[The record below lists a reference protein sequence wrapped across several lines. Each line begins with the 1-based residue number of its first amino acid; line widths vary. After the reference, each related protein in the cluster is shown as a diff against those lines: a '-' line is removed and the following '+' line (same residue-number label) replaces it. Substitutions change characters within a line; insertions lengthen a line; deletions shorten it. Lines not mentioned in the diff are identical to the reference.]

1 LKEPVAYQDSLLV
14 TKLQFPTSMHRLVSR
29 PRLLERLRQGIEGK
43 LTLICAPAGSGK
55 TTLFIEWLQSAH
67 GDDLPVAWVSLD
79 KGDNDP
85 ARFWR
90 YICAALE
97 RIDASVGERMLALLH
112 TSSLSIEAIL
122 IQLMNLLVERARPF
136 VLLLDDYHLITTAQI
151 HQALK
156 YLLDHM
162 PPLMHLVIMTR
173 VEPPIPLARLRAR
186 RQVVEVRDADLRF
199 TLEEA
204 DSLLREVME
213 LPLAPK
219 QIQALARRTEG
230 WVVGLQLAALAMHD
244 RTDLAEFISTFTGSN
259 RYIVDYLME
268 EVISRQPADVQTFLL
283 STAILSRLCASL
295 CASVLGGDQMG
306 QEETQREESTAHTPD
321 STRQCQQML
330 ERLERANLFI
340 VPLDQERRWYRY
352 HHLVAEVLLGRLH
365 HLHPSLVAELHLRAS
380 DWYEQHD
387 FLHEALEHALA
398 AKDFS
403 RTARLVEQAA
413 PDALGKGM
421 YLTLLRWVEAIPEQ
435 QIRRYPRM
443 CLIYAWALIM
453 SGSER
458 REAIDEWIQEGM
470 RHLPEDQAVPD
481 EMAGE
486 VASLRANAAA
496 FRGETVSTI
505 TLAQQ
510 ALRQLPA
517 DHWLQ
522 GLLAVLLGF
531 ALMLTGSAEEAT
543 RALTRAIN
551 ICQAHRSQELALMAK
566 GFLGNVLVQQGRLH
580 QATGLYQ
587 EVIQEVGDQPS
598 RSVLFAYGG
607 LGDILRERNELDAA
621 RSLLQQGCELH
632 QDVGRI
638 VRTALVV
645 YIPLARLQWAQRDGE
660 GAFASLALVERLAH
674 AASAQRPLAMI
685 AALRAQLLL
694 RQGDI
699 TSAARWS
706 ETRGLSAKDLS
717 SLLYQPDPREFEYTA
732 LARLFIAQGRYEEA
746 RKLLEGLL
754 RAAQAAGRGG
764 SVIEILILQALAE
777 EARGASRPALA
788 ILGQAL
794 TLAEPEGYIRVFADE
809 GEPMSSLL
817 SQLHPTNQHLHA
829 YVQTLLAA
837 CYAPTIEHKSLAELP
852 PATEGT
858 RLQQPLLEPL
868 SDRELE
874 VLHLLAD
881 GATNAEIAEQLFIT
895 SSTVKRHLSNI
906 YSKLAVA
913 NRTQAVARARALGIL

>member
-1 LKEPVAYQDSLLV
+1 
-14 TKLQFPTSMHRLVSR
+14 MHRLVSR

-136 VLLLDDYHLITTAQI
+136 VLVLDDYHLITTAQI
-151 HQALK
+151 HQALN

-173 VEPPIPLARLRAR
+173 VEPPIPLARLRAQ

-213 LPLAPK
+213 LPLAPE

-259 RYIVDYLME
+259 RYIVDYLVE

-321 STRQCQQML
+321 STRQCQQLL

-352 HHLVAEVLLGRLH
+352 HHLVAEVQLGRLH

-453 SGSER
+453 SGAER
-458 REAIDEWIQEGM
+458 REAIDEWI
-470 RHLPEDQAVPD
+470 
-481 EMAGE
+481 
-486 VASLRANAAA
+486 
-496 FRGETVSTI
+496 
-505 TLAQQ
+505 
-510 ALRQLPA
+510 
-517 DHWLQ
+517 
-522 GLLAVLLGF
+522 
-531 ALMLTGSAEEAT
+531 
-543 RALTRAIN
+543 
-551 ICQAHRSQELALMAK
+551 
-566 GFLGNVLVQQGRLH
+566 
-580 QATGLYQ
+580 
-587 EVIQEVGDQPS
+587 
-598 RSVLFAYGG
+598 
-607 LGDILRERNELDAA
+607 
-621 RSLLQQGCELH
+621 
-632 QDVGRI
+632 
-638 VRTALVV
+638 
-645 YIPLARLQWAQRDGE
+645 
-660 GAFASLALVERLAH
+660 
-674 AASAQRPLAMI
+674 
-685 AALRAQLLL
+685 
-694 RQGDI
+694 
-699 TSAARWS
+699 
-706 ETRGLSAKDLS
+706 
-717 SLLYQPDPREFEYTA
+717 
-732 LARLFIAQGRYEEA
+732 
-746 RKLLEGLL
+746 
-754 RAAQAAGRGG
+754 
-764 SVIEILILQALAE
+764 
-777 EARGASRPALA
+777 
-788 ILGQAL
+788 
-794 TLAEPEGYIRVFADE
+794 
-809 GEPMSSLL
+809 
-817 SQLHPTNQHLHA
+817 
-829 YVQTLLAA
+829 
-837 CYAPTIEHKSLAELP
+837 
-852 PATEGT
+852 
-858 RLQQPLLEPL
+858 
-868 SDRELE
+868 
-874 VLHLLAD
+874 
-881 GATNAEIAEQLFIT
+881 
-895 SSTVKRHLSNI
+895 
-906 YSKLAVA
+906 
-913 NRTQAVARARALGIL
+913 